1 MKVLFLDLETNGLPQ
16 QINYNSYYSYE
27 QINKYRNS
35 RIIQI
40 AYILCDIDIDCKTN
54 KNYEIISKKDFIIK
68 PNGFI
73 INNDDIHGI
82 KHNYAAIYG
91 LDFSKIVSLIKD
103 DFINAELIVA
113 HNILFDKNVLLSELF
128 RLQSYELINHINK
141 IKYFCTSKGC
151 VNITKI
157 KFRNFYKQPKLAE
170 LYYYLFKKNIEGQH
184 NAVYDTEN
192 LMRCFIELFN
202 KKYVTKEMINN
213 FS

>member
-16 QINYNSYYSYE
+16 QISYNSYYSYD

-35 RIIQI
+35 RIIQL
-40 AYILCDIDIDCKTN
+40 AYILCDIDIDCVNVTN
-54 KNYEIISKKDFIIK
+54 FKIISKKDFIIK

-73 INNDDIHGI
+73 INNSDIHGI
-82 KHNYAAIYG
+82 KHNDASING
-91 LDFSKIVSLIKD
+91 LEFNKIVNLIKD
-103 DFINAELIVA
+103 DFINTELIVA

-128 RLQSYELINHINK
+128 RIQSTELINHITK

-157 KFRNFYKQPKLAE
+157 KFRNFYKQPKLSE

-184 NAVYDTEN
+184 NAIYDTEN
-192 LMRCFIELFN
+192 LMLCFIELIN
-202 KKYVTKEMINN
+202 KKYITKEIINN
-213 FS
+213 FN